1 MMKRSISCILCAVM
15 LAMLLCGTMMVS
27 ARVDTVTFALSVNDA
42 KVGETATVSV
52 SIPADSYFTNA
63 TMHLHYDSTVVSFIE
78 EDVGEI
84 SPRNSMF
91 MVNNKPE
98 ENEVMAAFV
107 TVNGIKKGGV
117 LVTFAFEVL
126 KETPVE
132 FSLTFNECVGV
143 DENDVEFDVNYV
155 TQSCILNNDGSLTTA
170 PASKPTATTP
180 TANDPTTPIADA
192 TTTAGGQADPSAT
205 DAPATEPT
213 APSDAVEQKEPIYST
228 VTDAA
233 GAPVTEAD
241 GTVVTTMVYVDAE
254 DNGTTD
260 MTALYIVLA
269 CVGGAAVIAIVA
281 VIVIRVKKTKKSNE
295 E

>member
-1 MMKRSISCILCAVM
+1 MKRGVTIGICALLM
-15 LAMLLCGTMMVS
+15 ALMLCGTMTAF
-27 ARVDTVTFALSVNDA
+27 ARAEVVNFALSVNDA

-52 SIPADSYFTNA
+52 SLPADSYFTNT
-63 TMHLHYDSTVVSFIE
+63 TMHLHYDSTAVSFIE

-84 SPRNSMF
+84 SPRSAMF
-91 MVNNKPE
+91 MVNDKPE
-98 ENEVMAAFV
+98 ENMVSAAYV
-107 TVNGIKKGGV
+107 TINGIKKGGV

-170 PASKPTATTP
+170 PASKPTTTTP

-192 TTTAGGQADPSAT
+192 TTTSGGQADPSVT
-205 DAPATEPT
+205 DAPVTEPT

-254 DNGTTD
+254 NDGTAD
-260 MTALYIVLA
+260 MTALYIVL
-269 CVGGAAVIAIVA
+269 
-281 VIVIRVKKTKKSNE
+281 
-295 E
+295 